1 MVEVTQCWS
10 TQFWTALA
18 LVLCLTAVPAA
29 DCLAGEAVVVVL
41 GAQTKTPYRQFV
53 EGFKQYLSKQEPAV
67 KFVDIPLD
75 KEAQSTERLRDVVQ
89 QNDVALVLT
98 LGSKALRAAVQ
109 QDVERPVIAGLT
121 KDNSELEKDSSASGV
136 VLDYGAETQLQWIN
150 RILPGART
158 VGVLYNPDKS
168 GHRIAAA
175 KKAAAKLGLKLIAK
189 QVNSPKELPV
199 AMDALFRNVDVLW
212 GMPDPVVLSRQTA
225 KAVLLTSFRSQ
236 VPFVAPSSV
245 WVKAGA
251 LYALDWDYRDVGV
264 QSGEMALSVI
274 RGKQISAMPIQAPRK
289 VRYSLNLRTAEHM
302 KLKLPGKIVDGAEQ
316 VFEK

>member
-1 MVEVTQCWS
+1 MIESAQRWPNWV
-10 TQFWTALA
+10 WTAQA
-18 LVLCLTAVPAA
+18 LLLCLIVLPVA
-29 DCLAGEAVVVVL
+29 DCLAAEPVVVVL

-75 KEAQSTERLRDVVQ
+75 KETQSTERLSDVVQ

-150 RILPGART
+150 RILPEART

-175 KKAAAKLGLKLIAK
+175 KKAAGKLGLKLIAK

-199 AMDALFRNVDVLW
+199 AMDALFRHVDVLW
-212 GMPDPVVLSRQTA
+212 GMPDPIVLSRQTV

-251 LYALDWDYRDVGV
+251 LYALDWDYTDVGV
-264 QSGEMALSVI
+264 QAGEITLSVLK
-274 RGKQISAMPIQAPRK
+274 RKQINTMPIQAPRK
-289 VRYSLNLRTAEHM
+289 VLYSLNFRIVEYM
-302 KLKLPGKIVDGAEQ
+302 KLKLPGKIVDGVEQ
-316 VFEK
+316 VFE

>member
-1 MVEVTQCWS
+1 
-10 TQFWTALA
+10 L
-18 LVLCLTAVPAA
+18 LLCLIVLPVA
-29 DCLAGEAVVVVL
+29 DCLAAEPVVVVL

-75 KEAQSTERLRDVVQ
+75 KETQSTERLSDVVQ

-150 RILPGART
+150 RILPEART

-175 KKAAAKLGLKLIAK
+175 KKAAGKLRLKLVARE
-189 QVNSPKELPV
+189 VNSPKELPV
-199 AMDALFRNVDVLW
+199 AMDALFRSVDVLW
-212 GMPDPVVLSRQTA
+212 GMTDPVVLSRQTA

-236 VPFVAPSSV
+236 IPFVAPSPV

-251 LYALDWDYRDVGV
+251 LYSLDWDYRDVGA
-264 QSGEMALSVI
+264 QSGEMALSVL
-274 RGKQISAMPIQAPRK
+274 RGRKLSAMPVQAPRK
-289 VRYSLNLRTAEHM
+289 VRYSLNTRTAEHM
-302 KLKLPGKIVDGAEQ
+302 NLKLPGKIVDGADQ
-316 VFEK
+316 VFE